1 MFENPDY
8 EVDKSTEEY
17 RLLRPLLTQLD
28 KSKMKKLEKQIKVD
42 NETVAEGEE
51 EGSSD
56 DDLFSEKDE
65 SSDEDIKWT
74 EEVSFYFFSRI
85 WFY

>member
-1 MFENPDY
+1 MFENPDF

-17 RLLRPLLTQLD
+17 RLLKPLLTQLD
-28 KSKMKKLEKQIKVD
+28 KNKMKKLEKRI
-42 NETVAEGEE
+42 NETNEDNAEAK

-65 SSDEDIKWT
+65 SSDDDNKWT
-74 EEVSFYFFSRI
+74 QEVRFAR
-85 WFY
+85 